1 MIRSETRRM
10 TAVINENPTMQ
21 DVLRQFYPKYLE
33 SYTPAA
39 NQAKAVHHI
48 S

>member
-1 MIRSETRRM
+1 MIHSKTRRM

-39 NQAKAVHHI
+39 VKQEHMG
-48 S
+48 